1 MTAKEYL
8 KEIRT
13 QEFRLRSLEEAI
25 VVLEAKAQ
33 KVTQSWS
40 DMPMQQGASDGI
52 AGIIVKMVDTKRQ
65 YIADWDKLIDDRRAA
80 EEILKLMENTTHAG
94 LLWLYYIRCKDWTV
108 VAEEMGFAE
117 RHIYRMHGNALQE
130 FQTLM
135 DDVSKC
141 Q

>member
-8 KEIRT
+8 KDIRT

-40 DMPMQQGASDGI
+40 DMPMQQGASDGT
-52 AGIIVKMVDTKRQ
+52 AGIIVKMVDAKSQ

-80 EEILKLMENTTHAG
+80 EEILKLMDNTTHAG
-94 LLWLYYIRCKDWTV
+94 LLWLYYIRCKGWCDV
-108 VAEEMGFAE
+108 SKEMGFSE
-117 RHIYRMHGNALQE
+117 SYIYTMHGIALNE
-130 FQTLM
+130 FQELM
-135 DDVSKC
+135 EDSSK
-141 Q
+141 